1 MTMRAAPA
9 VRREREEE
17 WGTVTSASRIHVRFR
32 ADRSLRRS
40 AVGCDANVESPG
52 GISGRSQVGS
62 GTGAPV

>member
-40 AVGCDANVESPG
+40 AVGSRMSSRPEESPG
-52 GISGRSQVGS
+52 
-62 GTGAPV
+62 APR